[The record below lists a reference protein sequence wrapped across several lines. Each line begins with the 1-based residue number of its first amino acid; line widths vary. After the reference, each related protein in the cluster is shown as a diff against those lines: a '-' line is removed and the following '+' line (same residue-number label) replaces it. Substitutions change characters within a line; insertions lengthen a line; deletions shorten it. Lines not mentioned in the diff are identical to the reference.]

1 MLRQTK
7 LPLLI
12 VEDDAHLRYLMQA
25 AAERTGLFGPIHTC
39 EDGLAA
45 LDYLQTRPEEERPG
59 LIASDL
65 SMPRMTGLELL
76 RAVKADPVLRS
87 IPVGIVTSSD
97 LPNDREEALTA
108 GACAFIAKPFGLEAL
123 ARVYAQLHESAT
135 TPAAAGA

>member
-12 VEDDAHLRYLMQA
+12 VEDDANLRYLMQA
-25 AAERTGLFGPIHTC
+25 AAERTDLFGPIHTC

-45 LDYLQTRPEEERPG
+45 LEFLQTRTVDEKPG
-59 LIASDL
+59 LVASDL

-76 RAVKADPVLRS
+76 RAIKGDPALRT
-87 IPVGIVTSSD
+87 IPVAIITSSD
-97 LPNDREEALTA
+97 LPNDREEAYAA
-108 GACAFIAKPFGLEAL
+108 GASAFIAKPFGLEAL
-123 ARVYAQLHESAT
+123 ARVFAHLHETS